1 MEKLTPLEI
10 CVVVFGALLSLA
22 GIVNTI
28 GSAVEK
34 IAKAK
39 KAINAPNEAQNDRL
53 DNLETRMATVERK
66 LENDHKEI
74 RDFRESSR
82 INALALI
89 ALLDHSLDG
98 NNIKQMQEAKN
109 ELNHWLA
116 SK

>member
-53 DNLETRMATVERK
+53 DNL
-66 LENDHKEI
+66 
-74 RDFRESSR
+74 
-82 INALALI
+82 
-89 ALLDHSLDG
+89 
-98 NNIKQMQEAKN
+98 
-109 ELNHWLA
+109 
-116 SK
+116 